1 MKKDDNIMKIMKFS
15 KVEDDSNTL
24 KFANL
29 MLEGTP
35 LCLDFNDCPKD
46 QGDKVLYFLS
56 GVNYSVDG
64 YVKPLSKNIFIFA
77 LKEHYKDP
85 ELKAFIQK
93 YGK

>member
-1 MKKDDNIMKIMKFS
+1 MKKDNDIVKLIKFS

-24 KFANL
+24 KYADQ
-29 MLEGTP
+29 MLEGIP

-64 YVKPLSKNIFIFA
+64 YVKPLGKNIFLFA
-77 LKEHYKDP
+77 LKEHYKNP
-85 ELKAFIQK
+85 SLKAFIQK

>member
-35 LCLDFNDCPKD
+35 LCLDFNDCVFIIPII
-46 QGDKVLYFLS
+46 VL
-56 GVNYSVDG
+56 
-64 YVKPLSKNIFIFA
+64 
-77 LKEHYKDP
+77 
-85 ELKAFIQK
+85 
-93 YGK
+93 